1 MSSRILQIHEIIS
14 APIGNENFRFQQ
26 VYNWKT
32 NRFVLIGSEL
42 IFNGTLQLQLYNMT
56 YDQSATVVVRVNH
69 IHMSLVSWWWG
80 NSDFVFRKCNTFRK
94 VNVLTILL
102 LIVLKFNGLRGKT
115 LKSKNTLCIKA
126 LVELRHL
133 NHNFVKEMSMWLFF
147 TAINSINKVLGIWN
161 NVEKTAEIGR
171 LLGGMT
177 GVVAREFD

>member
-1 MSSRILQIHEIIS
+1 M
-14 APIGNENFRFQQ
+14 
-26 VYNWKT
+26 
-32 NRFVLIGSEL
+32 
-42 IFNGTLQLQLYNMT
+42 
-56 YDQSATVVVRVNH
+56 
-69 IHMSLVSWWWG
+69 
-80 NSDFVFRKCNTFRK
+80 
-94 VNVLTILL
+94 
-102 LIVLKFNGLRGKT
+102 IVLKFNGLRGKT